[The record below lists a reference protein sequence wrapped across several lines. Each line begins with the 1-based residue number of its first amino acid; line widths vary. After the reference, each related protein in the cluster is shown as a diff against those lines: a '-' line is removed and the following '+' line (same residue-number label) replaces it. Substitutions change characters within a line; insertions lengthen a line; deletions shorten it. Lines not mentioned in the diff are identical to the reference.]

1 MSKNESKTIKEALK
15 EAREHIDKKDFRS
28 GLKCCK
34 RALNVDKANYM
45 ALIFYGLC
53 STELEQYD
61 QAQQVTIFHLKI
73 NLGFYYQIL
82 ILGLQEGYGGQP
94 GSIDSMARVCIVL

>member
-15 EAREHIDKKDFRS
+15 EARDHIDKKDFRS

-34 RALNVDKANYM
+34 RALNVDKTNYM

-61 QAQQVTIFHLKI
+61 QAQQVNH
-73 NLGFYYQIL
+73 L
-82 ILGLQEGYGGQP
+82 ILLTSLEVEIFSSNPIFKGLQEGYG
-94 GSIDSMARVCIVL
+94 